1 MSVAFQTSRGPGFG
15 QDLSSPV
22 SVDTLSRFGPRNC
35 GQSAA
40 PPGADSATAM
50 TSARQVERVFIGSGS
65 LIRKTNVRAPLAAN
79 PFVYLTFILSG
90 MKEGGTGELAE
101 CGHDERAC

>member
-1 MSVAFQTSRGPGFG
+1 MSVAFHTSGGPAFG

-22 SVDTLSRFGPRNC
+22 SVDTLSRLGPRNC

-40 PPGADSATAM
+40 PPGADNATAM

-65 LIRKTNVRAPLAAN
+65 LIRKTVFERRRCGK
-79 PFVYLTFILSG
+79 PFRVPHVHL
-90 MKEGGTGELAE
+90 KWNEGGRHRRTG
-101 CGHDERAC
+101 RVRS

>member
-1 MSVAFQTSRGPGFG
+1 MSVAFQTSGGPAFG

-22 SVDTLSRFGPRNC
+22 SVDRLSRLGPRNC

-40 PPGADSATAM
+40 PPGADNATAM

-65 LIRKTNVRAPLAAN
+65 LIRKTVFERHWRGKPFRVPHVHLNWNEAARHRRRN
-79 PFVYLTFILSG
+79 RKLTDRVPS
-90 MKEGGTGELAE
+90 
-101 CGHDERAC
+101 